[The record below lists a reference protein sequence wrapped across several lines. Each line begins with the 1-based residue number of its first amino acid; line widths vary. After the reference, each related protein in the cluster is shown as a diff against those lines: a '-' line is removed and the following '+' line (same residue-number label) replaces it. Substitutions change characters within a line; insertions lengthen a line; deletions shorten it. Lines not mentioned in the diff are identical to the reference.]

1 MKERRATSFHLTIIL
16 KVHTESQ
23 YADSMFLARI
33 LVGGMTRK
41 IVSEQ
46 IPGNTFLLEALDPCL
61 PLGQWKFSH
70 DISPSD
76 RDYCRLQTP
85 IHKN

>member
-46 IPGNTFLLEALDPCL
+46 IPGNTF
-61 PLGQWKFSH
+61 
-70 DISPSD
+70 
-76 RDYCRLQTP
+76 
-85 IHKN
+85 